1 MIRRTNDWLAERDER
16 ISGRMRFGEDRRLR
30 RIIAIAVTHS
40 ADGLPFLI
48 FLGLLYLIGTPAW
61 RARVIVLL
69 LADLL
74 TFLVV
79 QTLKFLIRR
88 SRPAGEWGQMYR
100 RMDPFSFPSGHSARG
115 GAMATIGIIVGPPW
129 FAVLLAVWGVMVA
142 FSRILLGVHYLS
154 DAMGGFALGV
164 ALSLAITFILLA

>member
-1 MIRRTNDWLAERDER
+1 MIRRTNDWLSERDVSFSDR
-16 ISGRMRFGEDRRLR
+16 LRFAEERRLR
-30 RIIAIAVTHS
+30 RIVAIAITHS

-48 FLGLLYLIGTPAW
+48 FLALLYLLGSPEW
-61 RARVIVLL
+61 RVRVILLL

-88 SRPAGEWGQMYR
+88 SRPVGEWGQMYR

-115 GAMATIGIIVGPPW
+115 GAMATMGIIAGPPW

-142 FSRILLGVHYLS
+142 FSRILLGVHYVS

-164 ALSLAITFILLA
+164 TLSLAIAFILLA